1 MSLIGFENSP
11 FNWVQFIFNVCRAL
25 IKHVIQMKILRKNKS
40 RKYSRMVKLI
50 FAADYESSVRIF
62 FNLDTSIFVVS
73 RGESWRVV
81 ESRGE
86 SWRVLVIRGER
97 RVYSVTSPGETYA

>member
-1 MSLIGFENSP
+1 
-11 FNWVQFIFNVCRAL
+11 
-25 IKHVIQMKILRKNKS
+25 
-40 RKYSRMVKLI
+40 MVKLN
-50 FAADYESSVRIF
+50 FAADYESSIRIF

-86 SWRVLVIRGER
+86 SWRVVASRGE
-97 RVYSVTSPGETYA
+97 SW